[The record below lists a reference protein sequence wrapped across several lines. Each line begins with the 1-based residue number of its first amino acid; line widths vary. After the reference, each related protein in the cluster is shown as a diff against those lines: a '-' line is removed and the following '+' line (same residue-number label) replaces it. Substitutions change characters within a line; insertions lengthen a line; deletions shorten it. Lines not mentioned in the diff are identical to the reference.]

1 MLSLIDCL
9 DFIDLDSA
17 TIEIIAE
24 HQNMATIVAAE
35 LGNQLIADLRGIH
48 VLHEMHQ
55 DLIARAAER
64 QDLAREKEL
73 RKVTTPSSA
82 SIRCRGN
89 SSVRLPA
96 APVPKAPLGFER
108 AFRSLWSGC
117 RPGRPDL
124 PQSSPRGPLWQS

>member
-73 RKVTTPSSA
+73 RKVYD
-82 SIRCRGN
+82 
-89 SSVRLPA
+89 
-96 APVPKAPLGFER
+96 
-108 AFRSLWSGC
+108 AFKRKY
-117 RPGRPDL
+117 PM
-124 PQSSPRGPLWQS
+124 PRQF

>member
-24 HQNMATIVAAE
+24 HEKLTPIVAAE

-48 VLHEMHQ
+48 ALHLMHQ

-64 QDLAREKEL
+64 QNLAREKEL
-73 RKVTTPSSA
+73 RK
-82 SIRCRGN
+82 IYD
-89 SSVRLPA
+89 
-96 APVPKAPLGFER
+96 
-108 AFRSLWSGC
+108 AFKRKY
-117 RPGRPDL
+117 PM
-124 PQSSPRGPLWQS
+124 PRQF